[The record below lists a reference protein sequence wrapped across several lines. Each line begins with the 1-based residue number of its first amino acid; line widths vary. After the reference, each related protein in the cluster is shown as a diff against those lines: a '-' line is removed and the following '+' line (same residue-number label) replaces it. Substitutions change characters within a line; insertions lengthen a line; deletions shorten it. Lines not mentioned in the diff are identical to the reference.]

1 MTSPSRRTRGR
12 IRTRLATAA
21 LIATLAGTTAGPAFA
36 DSTPPSEAPR
46 LKAAQTPEAAQADP
60 GEVYNTPFFFVLD
73 GVDRKGSLFMYAPDG
88 KGDFG
93 PRDKIFDGDDIGDF
107 KYLKAAAQVDN
118 DKDGYSD
125 ATYYWTVEGV
135 LSYTCT
141 NADSEVKTR
150 RIGGGWDIYTKVLSP
165 GTIGG
170 AEESDILAVDKAGV
184 LWTYL
189 ARPDGT
195 VTPQGIRPVRQA
207 REAAREFRQLPPDVL
222 RTSRPRIR
230 TRAAPRL
237 RGAALHA
244 RVRACAPALSC

>member
-21 LIATLAGTTAGPAFA
+21 LVATLAGTTAGPAFA

-46 LKAAQTPEAAQADP
+46 LKAVQTPEAAQADP

-125 ATYYWTVEGV
+125 ATYYGTVEGV

-150 RIGGGWDIYTKVLSP
+150 RIGGGWDIYAKVLSP

-195 VTPQGIRPVRQA
+195 VTPQRH
-207 REAAREFRQLPPDVL
+207 PP
-222 RTSRPRIR
+222 RTPSP
-230 TRAAPRL
+230 
-237 RGAALHA
+237 
-244 RVRACAPALSC
+244 